1 MQPLLQWKS
10 RVYYSTWACVFVAFR
25 YLACNAHAPYRHL
38 LPAALQNV
46 STLYSKQ
53 NDFRK
58 KVTEHKKCVLI
69 FYTTFVWN
77 VSHAT
82 KKWARYDKIYVGLHV
97 EYLLFLSDFN
107 ENLNFPDRFSKIL
120 KYQIS
125 WKSVQWE
132 PSCSMGTDERTD
144 GQTWRIQYAPSQY
157 CESARKYKLS
167 VYISD
172 AITRFCWT
180 NVVNCKTYELRTWM
194 SNIFYIS
201 LHFQFT
207 TFSAIKIFCQ
217 SRVINQEVSAKT
229 KVCLPGCEM
238 SDIFVQRSP

>member
-10 RVYYSTWACVFVAFR
+10 LVYYSTWACVFVAFR

-77 VSHAT
+77 VSYTT

-97 EYLLFLSDFN
+97 EYLLFFSDSN
-107 ENLNFPDRFSKIL
+107 EKLNFPDRFSKIL
-120 KYQIS
+120 KYKIS

-144 GQTWRIQYAPSQY
+144 RHD
-157 CESARKYKLS
+157 ESN
-167 VYISD
+167 
-172 AITRFCWT
+172 TRLRNIAKALT
-180 NVVNCKTYELRTWM
+180 N
-194 SNIFYIS
+194 IS
-201 LHFQFT
+201 LVFT
-207 TFSAIKIFCQ
+207 FLTQ
-217 SRVINQEVSAKT
+217 SLAFVE
-229 KVCLPGCEM
+229 LM
-238 SDIFVQRSP
+238 S